1 MKSVLTGILYDHS
14 TGKFTFLDT
23 IKDLKAAVG
32 EADILT
38 GYEED
43 YSVNGENIEVA
54 RKAVIGLFK
63 GN

>member
-1 MKSVLTGILYDHS
+1 
-14 TGKFTFLDT
+14 
-23 IKDLKAAVG
+23 LKAAVG